1 MTSKPR
7 ILNPDTMLVEV
18 AQKMRELDSG
28 VMPVGEHDRPV
39 GVLTDRD
46 ITFPPTAEGKG
57 RECHTRV

>member
-1 MTSKPR
+1 
-7 ILNPDTMLVEV
+7 V

-46 ITFPPTAEGKG
+46 ITFPPTAEGEG